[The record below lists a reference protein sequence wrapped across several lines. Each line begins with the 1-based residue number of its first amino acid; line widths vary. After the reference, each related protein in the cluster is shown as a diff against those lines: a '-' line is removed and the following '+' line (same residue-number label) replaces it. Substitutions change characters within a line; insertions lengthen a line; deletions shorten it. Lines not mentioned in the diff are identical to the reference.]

1 MLVGLARY
9 PNTKIWDNLY
19 SLTEIMSDLYSY
31 KFGTYYIKYIIM
43 KRFRIVARQTYLNC
57 GVSVLI
63 FKAFIQTFC
72 LERYVP
78 LWESLAELELLAA
91 GSFSE
96 LRFNDFFKL
105 ISFFA
110 VFVALIPFSMDVLRD
125 LNADKGFL
133 SSL

>member
-9 PNTKIWDNLY
+9 PDTKIWDNLY

-43 KRFRIVARQTYLNC
+43 KRFRIDARRTYLNC

-96 LRFNDFFKL
+96 
-105 ISFFA
+105 
-110 VFVALIPFSMDVLRD
+110 
-125 LNADKGFL
+125 
-133 SSL
+133 